1 MRAKKTK
8 ADRIREYLI
17 KNPNADVAKL
27 AERFQT
33 AKPVIYK
40 LRKDLQE
47 TKREEARELVKSKNV
62 RLTHGQLIVAK
73 RLGIDPLEYAAHVAK
88 MTQEPVQSEAEEE
101 PAELTWTASDDDQGN
116 IVATLTERG
125 TRYGKFSG
133 HAQVTQELKRVMSR
147 HAAALNKTFTDSQWE
162 SLEMIAHKIGRIVN
176 GDPDYADSWIDI
188 AGYAKLVADEL
199 QGVER

>member
-1 MRAKKTK
+1 MKPKKTK
-8 ADRIREYLI
+8 ADRIREYLA

-27 AERFQT
+27 AARFET

-40 LRKDLQE
+40 LRKDLQAKLPIE
-47 TKREEARELVKSKNV
+47 LPQEA
-62 RLTHGQLIVAK
+62 
-73 RLGIDPLEYAAHVAK
+73 
-88 MTQEPVQSEAEEE
+88 PV
-101 PAELTWTASDDDQGN
+101 ELTWTATGDGQGN

-125 TRYGKFSG
+125 HRYGKFSG

>member
-1 MRAKKTK
+1 MKPKKTK

-17 KNPNADVAKL
+17 KNPNADVTKL

-40 LRKDLQE
+40 LRKDLQAKLPIE
-47 TKREEARELVKSKNV
+47 LPQEA
-62 RLTHGQLIVAK
+62 
-73 RLGIDPLEYAAHVAK
+73 
-88 MTQEPVQSEAEEE
+88 PV
-101 PAELTWTASDDDQGN
+101 ELTWTATGDDQGN

-125 TRYGKFSG
+125 HRYGKFSG

-162 SLEMIAHKIGRIVN
+162 ALEMIAHKIGRIVN